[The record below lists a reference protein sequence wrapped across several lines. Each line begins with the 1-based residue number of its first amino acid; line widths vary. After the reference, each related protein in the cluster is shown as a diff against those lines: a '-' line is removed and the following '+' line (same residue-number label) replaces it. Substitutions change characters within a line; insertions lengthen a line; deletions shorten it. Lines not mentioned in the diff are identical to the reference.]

1 MTKFVFLAAMAIS
14 ATMFVACDD
23 DDEQAVP
30 PTLSINLE
38 EGVLNVGADGG
49 VSTVPC
55 TVGNPVAEGVLSATT
70 EVDWITLTC
79 NGNTEISVDATA
91 NPSPEAREAVVA
103 VSYTY
108 GEAKVDAEFTVAQ
121 EGAEITADY
130 VFTNPYVAGKVASM
144 MGMSYFAL
152 YVSEKEIPDD
162 FSLPT
167 SPDYVYY
174 SIGIFDM
181 EDGKPKAGTYSLG
194 MGSGCFNAASYG
206 TEEAPYYNAMT
217 EGTLTISYEGEQMTL
232 TATMTD
238 GYEKAHYISYTG
250 TPRFE

>member
-1 MTKFVFLAAMAIS
+1 MNKFVFLAAMAIS

-70 EVDWITLTC
+70 EADWITLTC
-79 NGNTEISVDATA
+79 NGNTEISVDVTA

-152 YVSEKEIPDD
+152 YVSEKEIP
-162 FSLPT
+162 
-167 SPDYVYY
+167 
-174 SIGIFDM
+174 
-181 EDGKPKAGTYSLG
+181 
-194 MGSGCFNAASYG
+194 
-206 TEEAPYYNAMT
+206 
-217 EGTLTISYEGEQMTL
+217 MTL
-232 TATMTD
+232 ACLPVRIMSITPLAYLIWKMENPKLVHIAWGWVLVVSMLLLTVRRKLLITMQ
-238 GYEKAHYISYTG
+238 
-250 TPRFE
+250 